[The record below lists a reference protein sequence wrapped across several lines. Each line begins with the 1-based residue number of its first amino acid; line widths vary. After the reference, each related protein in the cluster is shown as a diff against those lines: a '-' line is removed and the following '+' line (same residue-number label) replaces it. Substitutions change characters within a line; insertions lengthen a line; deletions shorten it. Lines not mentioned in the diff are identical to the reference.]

1 MSSDG
6 YSVIRS
12 STLAWLLER
21 ARLSGEVR
29 NVPEEVA
36 RDLAEAVVNVE
47 APVPEEERL
56 RALGPILSVEEHEE
70 LLATDDDLEL
80 PRDRQ
85 SGAFW
90 RLVLRVVH
98 AMQTNEAEAVL
109 RIIADRRRGDG
120 KQG

>member
-1 MSSDG
+1 VSSDG
-6 YSVIRS
+6 YSIIRT

-21 ARLSGEVR
+21 ARLEGEIR

-36 RDLAEAVVNVE
+36 RDLSEAVVNVE
-47 APVPEEERL
+47 VPVPEEDRL
-56 RALGPILSVEEHEE
+56 RALGPVLSIEEHEE
-70 LLATDDDLEL
+70 LLANDDALDL

-85 SGAFW
+85 GGAFW

-98 AMQTNEAEAVL
+98 AVHSNEAEAVL
-109 RIIADRRRGDG
+109 RIISDRRQRDG